1 LDPGIYFL
9 IKDIHEELRV
19 FEEVF
24 YNKMTNDLDKIK
36 IFSYGSNM
44 CSKRLIKRVP
54 SAKIFGIGKSQRFKI
69 EFSKRS
75 KDKSGKATL
84 IRTTNKSDII
94 WGTISTILKKEK
106 PLLDKAEGLGEGYNE
121 EHILIKTETGEDICP
136 ITYIAEDSY
145 IDKELTPYSWYKT
158 LVIEGAK
165 ENGLPEKYI
174 EKLELQKAKEDKN
187 IERAKCELKI
197 LEE

>member
-1 LDPGIYFL
+1 L
-9 IKDIHEELRV
+9 IKDIHEEFWV
-19 FEEVF
+19 FEEEF
-24 YNKMTNDLDKIK
+24 YNKMIDDLDIVTF
-36 IFSYGSNM
+36 FSYGSNM
-44 CSKRLIKRVP
+44 YSKRLIKRVQ
-54 SAKIFGIGKSQRFKI
+54 SAKILGIGKSQGFKI

-106 PLLDKAEGLGEGYNE
+106 HLLDKAEGLGEGYNE
-121 EHILIKTETGEDICP
+121 EHIPIKTETSEDIFL

-145 IDKELTPYSWYKT
+145 IDKKLIPYSWYKT

-165 ENGLPEKYI
+165 ENGLPKKYI

-187 IERAKCELKI
+187 IGRAKRELKI
-197 LEE
+197 LEA

>member
-1 LDPGIYFL
+1 M
-9 IKDIHEELRV
+9 IKDINIEFWV
-19 FEEVF
+19 FEEEF
-24 YNKMTNDLDKIK
+24 YNRMITDRVM

-44 CSKRLIKRVP
+44 YSKRLIKRVR
-54 SAKIFGIGKSQRFKI
+54 SAKILGIGKSQGFKI
-69 EFSKRS
+69 EFSKKS

-84 IRTTNKSDII
+84 IRRTNKSDII

-106 PLLDKAEGLGEGYNE
+106 HLLDEAEGLGEGYDE
-121 EHILIKTETGEDICP
+121 EHIHIKTETNEDLFL

-145 IDKELTPYSWYKT
+145 IDKKLIPYSWYKT

-165 ENGLPEKYI
+165 ENGLPKKYI

-187 IERAKCELKI
+187 IERAKRELKI

>member
-1 LDPGIYFL
+1 MITDLN
-9 IKDIHEELRV
+9 RV
-19 FEEVF
+19 
-24 YNKMTNDLDKIK
+24 M

-44 CSKRLIKRVP
+44 YSKRLIKRVP
-54 SAKIFGIGKSQRFKI
+54 SAKILGIGKSQGFKV
-69 EFSKRS
+69 EFSKKS

-94 WGTISTILKKEK
+94 WGTISIISKKEK
-106 PLLDKAEGLGEGYNE
+106 HLLGEAEGLGEGYNE
-121 EHILIKTETGEDICP
+121 EHIPIKTETGEDIYP

-145 IDKELTPYSWYKT
+145 IDKELIPYSWYKT

-174 EKLELQKAKEDKN
+174 EKLELQKAKEGKN
-187 IERAKCELKI
+187 TERAKRELKI

>member
-1 LDPGIYFL
+1 MDPEIYFL
-9 IKDIHEELRV
+9 IKNIHKELRV
-19 FEEVF
+19 SEEEF
-24 YNKMTNDLDKIK
+24 YNIMITDLNRIMV
-36 IFSYGSNM
+36 FSYGSNM
-44 CSKRLIKRVP
+44 HSKRLIKRVP
-54 SAKIFGIGKSQRFKI
+54 SAKILGIGKSQGFKI

-84 IRTTNKSDII
+84 IRTTNKSNTI

-106 PLLDKAEGLGEGYNE
+106 HLLDEVEELGEGYNE
-121 EHILIKTETGEDICP
+121 EHIHIKTETSEDIYP

-145 IDKELTPYSWYKT
+145 IDKEPMPYSWYKT

-165 ENGLPEKYI
+165 ENGLPKKYI

-187 IERAKCELKI
+187 IGRAKRELKI

>member
-1 LDPGIYFL
+1 MI
-9 IKDIHEELRV
+9 
-19 FEEVF
+19 
-24 YNKMTNDLDKIK
+24 TNLNRIM

-44 CSKRLIKRVP
+44 YSKRLIKRVP
-54 SAKIFGIGKSQRFKI
+54 SAKIFGIGKSQGFKI

-84 IRTTNKSDII
+84 IRTTNKSDIV

-106 PLLDKAEGLGEGYNE
+106 HLLDEAEGLGEGYNE
-121 EHILIKTETGEDICP
+121 EPIHIKTETSEDKYP

-145 IDKELTPYSWYKT
+145 IDKKFIPYSWYKT

-165 ENGLPEKYI
+165 ENGLPKKYI

-187 IERAKCELKI
+187 IGRAKRELKI
-197 LEE
+197 LEA

>member
-1 LDPGIYFL
+1 MITDLN
-9 IKDIHEELRV
+9 RV
-19 FEEVF
+19 
-24 YNKMTNDLDKIK
+24 M

-44 CSKRLIKRVP
+44 YSERLIKRVP
-54 SAKIFGIGKSQRFKI
+54 STKILGIGKSQGFKI

-75 KDKSGKATL
+75 KDGSGKATL

-121 EHILIKTETGEDICP
+121 ERILIKTETSENTLL

-145 IDKELTPYSWYKT
+145 IDKKLIPYSWYKT
-158 LVIEGAK
+158 LVVEGAK
-165 ENGLPEKYI
+165 ENGLPEKYT

>member
-1 LDPGIYFL
+1 MI
-9 IKDIHEELRV
+9 
-19 FEEVF
+19 
-24 YNKMTNDLDKIK
+24 TNLNRIM

-44 CSKRLIKRVP
+44 YSKRLIERVQ
-54 SAKIFGIGKSQRFKI
+54 SAEIIGIGKSQGFKI
-69 EFSKRS
+69 EFSKKS

-84 IRTTNKSDII
+84 IRTTNKLDII

-106 PLLDKAEGLGEGYNE
+106 PLLDKAEGLGEGYNVE
-121 EHILIKTETGEDICP
+121 CIHVKTETCVDIYP

-145 IDKELTPYSWYKT
+145 IDKKLIPYSWYKT

-197 LEE
+197 LGE

>member
-1 LDPGIYFL
+1 MIDNLD
-9 IKDIHEELRV
+9 
-19 FEEVF
+19 EV
-24 YNKMTNDLDKIK
+24 T

-44 CSKRLIKRVP
+44 YSKRLVKRVQ
-54 SAKIFGIGKSQRFKI
+54 SAKIRGIGKAQGFKI
-69 EFSKRS
+69 EFSKKG
-75 KDKSGKATL
+75 KDNSGKATL

-94 WGTISTILKKEK
+94 WGTISTILKTEK
-106 PLLDKAEGLGEGYNE
+106 PLLYKAEGLGKGYNE
-121 EHILIKTETGEDICP
+121 EPIRIKTETNEDLFL

-145 IDKELTPYSWYKT
+145 IDKKLIPYSWYKT
-158 LVIEGAK
+158 LVVEGAK

-187 IERAKCELKI
+187 IERARCKLKI

>member
-1 LDPGIYFL
+1 MI
-9 IKDIHEELRV
+9 
-19 FEEVF
+19 
-24 YNKMTNDLDKIK
+24 NDLNRVT

-44 CSKRLIKRVP
+44 YSKRLIKRVK
-54 SAKIFGIGKSQRFKI
+54 SANILGIGKSQGFKI

-106 PLLDKAEGLGEGYNE
+106 HLLDEAEGLREGYNE
-121 EHILIKTETGEDICP
+121 EHIPIKTKTGKDICP

-145 IDKELTPYSWYKT
+145 IDKKLIPYSWYKT

-165 ENGLPEKYI
+165 ENRLPKKYI
-174 EKLELQKAKEDKN
+174 EKLELQEAKEDKN
-187 IERAKCELKI
+187 TERAKRELKI

>member
-1 LDPGIYFL
+1 MI
-9 IKDIHEELRV
+9 I
-19 FEEVF
+19 
-24 YNKMTNDLDKIK
+24 DLDRVL

-44 CSKRLIKRVP
+44 YSKRLIKRVP
-54 SAKIFGIGKSQRFKI
+54 SADIYGIGKLRGFKI

-106 PLLDKAEGLGEGYNE
+106 HLLGEAEGVGEGYNE
-121 EHILIKTETGEDICP
+121 EYIRIKTETNEDLFL

-145 IDKELTPYSWYKT
+145 IDKELIPYSWYKT
-158 LVIEGAK
+158 LVVEGAK

-187 IERAKCELKI
+187 IERAKRELKT

>member
-1 LDPGIYFL
+1 MID
-9 IKDIHEELRV
+9 
-19 FEEVF
+19 
-24 YNKMTNDLDKIK
+24 NLDKVK

-44 CSKRLIKRVP
+44 YSKRLVKRVQ
-54 SAKIFGIGKSQRFKI
+54 SAEIRGIGKAQGFKI
-69 EFSKRS
+69 EFSKKS
-75 KDKSGKATL
+75 KDNSGKATL

-106 PLLDKAEGLGEGYNE
+106 HLLDEAEGLREGYNE
-121 EHILIKTETGEDICP
+121 EHIRIKNETNEDLLL
-136 ITYIAEDSY
+136 ITYIADDSY
-145 IDKELTPYSWYKT
+145 IDKKLVPYSWYKT
-158 LVIEGAK
+158 LVVEGAK

-187 IERAKCELKI
+187 IERAKSELKI